1 MDRIDVND
9 GHENSHAAQEA
20 LTETTIRRLGGLD
33 LNLLVVFAALMQER
47 SVTLAAQRLF
57 VGQPAVSASLK
68 RLRALFKD
76 PLFVKAGRG
85 MAATDR
91 AMALQPVVERVLAQ
105 IDALA
110 FSATAFDP
118 AQSRGTFRL
127 GLSDDNE
134 IVFLPAI
141 TRELQRQAPHARLV
155 ASAISHTDVRA
166 GLDQGRVDVGLSVF
180 GELDN
185 WHRSEVLFEQGY
197 GCLFDP
203 AVRHST
209 APLELDEFLAS
220 RQTIVTFDG
229 VLGGKIDRV
238 LAGRGLQRNVC
249 LGTARFATLPHL
261 VQGTDLVA
269 CLPELVGRVLARTH
283 GLAFCPLPLVV
294 PPGLPRLAWHRRHD
308 VDPVHQWLRTL
319 ITGCVMRVVAEIRGS
334 GASA

>member
-1 MDRIDVND
+1 MDDRTRPFEEVVDD
-9 GHENSHAAQEA
+9 G
-20 LTETTIRRLGGLD
+20 TIRRLAGLD
-33 LNLLVVFAALMQER
+33 LNLLVVFAALVRER

-91 AMALQPVVERVLAQ
+91 ALALQPLVESVLAR
-105 IDALA
+105 IHALA
-110 FSATAFDP
+110 FNPTGFDP
-118 AQSRGTFRL
+118 AQLQATFRI

-141 TRELQRQAPHARLV
+141 TRELQRQAPQARLV

-166 GLDQGRVDVGLSVF
+166 GLDQGRIDLGLSVF
-180 GELDN
+180 GDLDN
-185 WHRSEVLFEQGY
+185 WHCSEVLFEQGY

-203 AVRHST
+203 AVRGSA
-209 APLELDEFLAS
+209 APLALDEFLSS

-229 VLGGKIDRV
+229 VLSGKIDRV
-238 LAGRGLQRNVC
+238 LAGRDLQRRVC

-269 CLPELVGRVLARTH
+269 SLPELVGRVLARTH
-283 GLAFCPLPLVV
+283 GLAFCPLPLEV

-308 VDPVHQWLRTL
+308 ADPVHQWLRTH
-319 ITGCVMRVVAEIRGS
+319 ITACVMRVVAEIRGGTA
-334 GASA
+334 GA